1 MPFQVQNSGL
11 FWKQSWCHQCEASV
25 YFSFKRGKRINSPLV
40 LSGDS
45 PWIQTGSRLFQ
56 EDVFANELSHA
67 QQRQYCLPSL
77 LVFELLMTG
86 LSDLPNLNDSIILHP
101 HQAHAASRVDLVG
114 TTMVIQMRELQ
125 TAFRKMGR
133 REESQKYSKCDEKFL
148 QRTDEVSLFPIRSHW
163 LLHDKL
169 FQLSPSNQIFQP
181 PLSFWVSKYSWNSKD
196 HQQAIRDEP
205 LW

>member
-86 LSDLPNLNDSIILHP
+86 LSDLPNLNDSIILWFLVLKTS
-101 HQAHAASRVDLVG
+101 QRRKTRWTGWCIYQSRQ
-114 TTMVIQMRELQ
+114 TTRLENIFLWWKYWFNFVILIKIPIWGECSESILQ
-125 TAFRKMGR
+125 NETFFQRWHSEQHCLWWEKKKKNIAF
-133 REESQKYSKCDEKFL
+133 
-148 QRTDEVSLFPIRSHW
+148 LF
-163 LLHDKL
+163 
-169 FQLSPSNQIFQP
+169 F
-181 PLSFWVSKYSWNSKD
+181 
-196 HQQAIRDEP
+196 
-205 LW
+205 